1 MQKLVDKHITT
12 EGEIIVLTNSVNI
25 FDREL
30 MEKEMERIAGKAAK
44 ADHIA
49 SKTIRS
55 INLRMNEDPVFYKR
69 LSQLIKETI
78 DAYHAGRLSEVEY
91 LNKTM
96 AYEGDFTHRRQD
108 NIPSEIVD
116 NDIQIAFY
124 NQANVILENALKDN
138 ANKAEVATSI
148 SIGIDDTVRSIIF
161 DRNALIVDW
170 EHNNDI
176 QGKLR
181 IALDDYLYDAKVTY
195 GIGIT
200 DKEIDLLEEE
210 CLKIAKAR
218 YK

>member
-12 EGEIIVLTNSVNI
+12 EGEIVVLTNSVNI
-25 FDREL
+25 FDKEL

-96 AYEGDFTHRRQD
+96 QHESDFNNRRQD
-108 NIPSEIVD
+108 NIPSEIAE
-116 NDIQIAFY
+116 NDIQIAYY
-124 NQANVILENALKDN
+124 NQANAILEASLKDHAGKTRVN
-138 ANKAEVATSI
+138 TTLSM
-148 SIGIDDTVRSIIF
+148 GIDDTIRSIIF
-161 DRNALIVDW
+161 DRGALIVDW

-181 IALDDYLYDAKVTY
+181 IALDDYLYDAKGML
-195 GIGIT
+195 GIAIT